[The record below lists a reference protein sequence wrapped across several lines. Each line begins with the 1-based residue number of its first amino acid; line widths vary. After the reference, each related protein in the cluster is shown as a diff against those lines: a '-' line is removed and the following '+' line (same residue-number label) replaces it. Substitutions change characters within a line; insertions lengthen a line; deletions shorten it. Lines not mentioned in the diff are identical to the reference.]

1 MENPMVPPETY
12 STDADISG
20 ADGVEEEEE
29 MEDAEGGDLV
39 ENAETGQ
46 PFLHPQIPLHN
57 LTSH

>member
-46 PFLHPQIPLHN
+46 PSYTHR
-57 LTSH
+57 SHYKI